1 MDALWVIAKRYGLRL
16 IEDCA
21 QAHAARYKG
30 RSVGAIGDV
39 GCFSFYP
46 GKNLGAFGDGGAIVT
61 NCEALAAKCRM
72 IANHGRKAKYHHKFE
87 GRNSRLDGL
96 QAAIL
101 SVKLRYLNKWTD
113 ARISIADE
121 YINQL
126 KDIPEIVLPVRQPWA
141 FQVYHLFVIRHADRN
156 KLQQKLTGSEVETG
170 VHYPIALKQE
180 ATHMATGSEK

>member
-1 MDALWVIAKRYGLRL
+1 M
-16 IEDCA
+16 
-21 QAHAARYKG
+21 
-30 RSVGAIGDV
+30 

-61 NCEALAAKCRM
+61 NCEALWLNAVDC
-72 IANHGRKAKYHHKFE
+72 NHARKNKYHHKFE

-170 VHYPIALKQE
+170 VHYPIALPKE
-180 ATHMATGSEK
+180 AHWPLGQKNEMDLHGGVIASY